1 MARKRDWNRS
11 NPIRRY
17 KERHELTYEQL
28 ALALGISPDYAKKL
42 GSDCVGSV
50 SLAKARDFE
59 RRTDG
64 EIRFQAVI
72 RWMSAPATDGDE
84 SASSGAAA

>member
-1 MARKRDWNRS
+1 MARKREWNRS

-17 KERHELTYEQL
+17 KERHKITYDQL
-28 ALALGISPDYAKKL
+28 ARVLGISPDYAKKL

-59 RRTDG
+59 RRTEG
-64 EIRFQAVI
+64 EIKFSAVV
-72 RWMSAPATDGDE
+72 RWMVGPADE
-84 SASSGAAA
+84 SAGAAA